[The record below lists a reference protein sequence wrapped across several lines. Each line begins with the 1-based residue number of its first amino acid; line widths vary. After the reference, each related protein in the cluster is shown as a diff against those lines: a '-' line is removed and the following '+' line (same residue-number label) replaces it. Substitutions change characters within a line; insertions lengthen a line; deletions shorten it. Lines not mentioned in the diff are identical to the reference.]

1 MFELIDKELKLNS
14 DKFKADKLQKY
25 FKTGKGEYGEGD
37 IFLGLS
43 LDFLNQT
50 TKKYKD
56 IEFKDIKRL
65 LKSKYH
71 EERTFALIIL
81 VKLYKNKKTD
91 KKKIVDF
98 YLNNLATIN
107 NWDLVDMSC
116 YKILGDYLFNY
127 QNKNW
132 DILKDFSKSKNL
144 WERRISIVSTMF
156 FVKNNYFEPK
166 IQITKT
172 LLKNEH
178 DLINKA
184 TGWLLR
190 EIGKKDITILRKFLR
205 ENIKDISSTTLS
217 YATEKFDKSE
227 RDELRLLRKM

>member
-1 MFELIDKELKLNS
+1 
-14 DKFKADKLQKY
+14 
-25 FKTGKGEYGEGD
+25 
-37 IFLGLS
+37 
-43 LDFLNQT
+43 
-50 TKKYKD
+50 
-56 IEFKDIKRL
+56 
-65 LKSKYH
+65 
-71 EERTFALIIL
+71 
-81 VKLYKNKKTD
+81 
-91 KKKIVDF
+91 
-98 YLNNLATIN
+98 
-107 NWDLVDMSC
+107 MSC
-116 YKILGDYLFNY
+116 YKILVDYLFNY

-132 DILKDFSKSKNL
+132 DILRDFSKSKNL

-156 FVKNNYFEPK
+156 FVKNNYFEPT

>member
-1 MFELIDKELKLNS
+1 MFELIDKELKQNS
-14 DKFKADKLQKY
+14 DKSKADKLQKY

-50 TKKYKD
+50 AKKYKD
-56 IEFKDIKRL
+56 IELKDIKKL

-81 VKLYKNKKTD
+81 VNLYKNKKSD

-132 DILKDFSKSKNL
+132 NILRDFSKSKNL

-156 FVKNNYFEPK
+156 FVKNNYFEPT

>member
-1 MFELIDKELKLNS
+1 MFELIDKELKQNS
-14 DKFKADKLQKY
+14 DKSKADKLQKY

-50 TKKYKD
+50 AKKYKD
-56 IEFKDIKRL
+56 IELKDIKKL

-81 VKLYKNKKTD
+81 VNLYKNKKSD
-91 KKKIVDF
+91 KKKIIDF

-132 DILKDFSKSKNL
+132 NILRDFSKSKNL

-156 FVKNNYFEPK
+156 FVKNNYFEPT

-190 EIGKKDITILRKFLR
+190 EIGKRDIAILRKFLR

>member
-1 MFELIDKELKLNS
+1 
-14 DKFKADKLQKY
+14 
-25 FKTGKGEYGEGD
+25 
-37 IFLGLS
+37 
-43 LDFLNQT
+43 
-50 TKKYKD
+50 
-56 IEFKDIKRL
+56 
-65 LKSKYH
+65 
-71 EERTFALIIL
+71 
-81 VKLYKNKKTD
+81 
-91 KKKIVDF
+91 
-98 YLNNLATIN
+98 
-107 NWDLVDMSC
+107 MSC

-127 QNKNW
+127 QNKNC
-132 DILKDFSKSKNL
+132 DILRDFSKSKNL

-156 FVKNNYFEPK
+156 FVKNNYFEPT

-190 EIGKKDITILRKFLR
+190 EIGKKDITILRKFLI

>member
-1 MFELIDKELKLNS
+1 MFELIDKELKQNS
-14 DKFKADKLQKY
+14 DESKADKLQKY

-50 TKKYKD
+50 AKKYKD
-56 IEFKDIKRL
+56 IELKDIKKL

-81 VKLYKNKKTD
+81 VNLYKNKKSD

-116 YKILGDYLFNY
+116 YKIIGDYLFNY

-132 DILKDFSKSKNL
+132 NILRDFSKSKNL

-156 FVKNNYFEPK
+156 FVKNNYFEPT

-190 EIGKKDITILRKFLR
+190 EIGKKDIAILRKFLK
-205 ENIKDISSTTLS
+205 ENIKDISSATLS

>member
-1 MFELIDKELKLNS
+1 
-14 DKFKADKLQKY
+14 
-25 FKTGKGEYGEGD
+25 
-37 IFLGLS
+37 
-43 LDFLNQT
+43 
-50 TKKYKD
+50 
-56 IEFKDIKRL
+56 
-65 LKSKYH
+65 
-71 EERTFALIIL
+71 
-81 VKLYKNKKTD
+81 
-91 KKKIVDF
+91 
-98 YLNNLATIN
+98 
-107 NWDLVDMSC
+107 MSC

-127 QNKNW
+127 KNKNW
-132 DILKDFSKSKNL
+132 DILRNFSKSKNL

-156 FVKNNYFEPK
+156 FVKNNYFEPT

-190 EIGKKDITILRKFLR
+190 EIGKKDIVILRKFLR

>member
-1 MFELIDKELKLNS
+1 
-14 DKFKADKLQKY
+14 
-25 FKTGKGEYGEGD
+25 
-37 IFLGLS
+37 
-43 LDFLNQT
+43 
-50 TKKYKD
+50 
-56 IEFKDIKRL
+56 
-65 LKSKYH
+65 
-71 EERTFALIIL
+71 
-81 VKLYKNKKTD
+81 
-91 KKKIVDF
+91 
-98 YLNNLATIN
+98 
-107 NWDLVDMSC
+107 MSC
-116 YKILGDYLFNY
+116 YKILGNYLFNY

-132 DILKDFSKSKNL
+132 DILRDFSKSKNL

-156 FVKNNYFEPK
+156 FVKNNYFEPT

-227 RDELRLLRKM
+227 RNELRLLRKM

>member
-56 IEFKDIKRL
+56 IEFRDIKRL

-156 FVKNNYFEPK
+156 FVKNNYFEPT

>member
-1 MFELIDKELKLNS
+1 MFELIDKELKQNS
-14 DKFKADKLQKY
+14 DKSKADKLQKY

-50 TKKYKD
+50 AKKYKD
-56 IEFKDIKRL
+56 IELKDIKKL

-81 VKLYKNKKTD
+81 VNLYKNKKSD

-132 DILKDFSKSKNL
+132 NILRDFSKSKNL

-156 FVKNNYFEPK
+156 FVKNNYFEPT

-217 YATEKFDKSE
+217 YTTEKFDKSE

>member
-1 MFELIDKELKLNS
+1 MFELIDTELKLNS

-25 FKTGKGEYGEGD
+25 FKTGNGEYGEGD

-50 TKKYKD
+50 AKKYKD
-56 IEFKDIKRL
+56 IEFKDIKKL

-127 QNKNW
+127 KNKNW
-132 DILKDFSKSKNL
+132 DILRDFSKSKNL

-156 FVKNNYFEPK
+156 FVKNNYFEPT

-184 TGWLLR
+184 TSWLLR
-190 EIGKKDITILRKFLR
+190 KIGKKDIVILREFLR

>member
-1 MFELIDKELKLNS
+1 MFELIDTELKLNS

-25 FKTGKGEYGEGD
+25 FKTGNGEYGEGD

-50 TKKYKD
+50 AKKYKD
-56 IEFKDIKRL
+56 IEFKDIKKL

-132 DILKDFSKSKNL
+132 DILRDFSKSKNL

-156 FVKNNYFEPK
+156 FVKNNYFEPT

>member
-156 FVKNNYFEPK
+156 FVKNNYFEPT

>member
-1 MFELIDKELKLNS
+1 MFELIDKELKQNS
-14 DKFKADKLQKY
+14 DKSKVDKLQKY

-50 TKKYKD
+50 AKKYKD
-56 IEFKDIKRL
+56 IELKDIKKL

-81 VKLYKNKKTD
+81 VNLYKNKKSD

-132 DILKDFSKSKNL
+132 NILRDFSKSKNL

-156 FVKNNYFEPK
+156 FVKNNYFEPT

>member
-127 QNKNW
+127 QNKN
-132 DILKDFSKSKNL
+132 
-144 WERRISIVSTMF
+144 
-156 FVKNNYFEPK
+156 
-166 IQITKT
+166 
-172 LLKNEH
+172 
-178 DLINKA
+178 
-184 TGWLLR
+184 
-190 EIGKKDITILRKFLR
+190 
-205 ENIKDISSTTLS
+205 
-217 YATEKFDKSE
+217 
-227 RDELRLLRKM
+227 